1 MNTQWMTTLG
11 AAVLLS
17 LAGCS
22 NEAPSDSAEE
32 ANAARVSQSGQNE
45 ASSPVSVTAAPIE
58 TRHLQAWVYSQGT
71 ARSRQR
77 EFLTFTQQGVVSY
90 VDETLRVGSPVK
102 EGQVIAHQ
110 APERV
115 QADLQAARAALAE
128 AEASLALA
136 NVTRTRY
143 ENLIKQRSASKQEL
157 DMAVVE
163 VEQAKAGRDNAR
175 AQLEQAQLGVNE
187 SRLVSPIDGVLARLN
202 IEKGRYFMPSTVQT
216 GSEQDALRTVPAMVI
231 NPNLFEI
238 RADLP
243 AYDFRRI
250 KEGARV
256 VIGSNPPIQGQ
267 YIDPDSRTEQVQGQV
282 HAISPSLDPETRT
295 FEVIVHTQDAQPGLQ
310 DGEFVAVWIA
320 EASVGEALAVPLD
333 ALRFRNDQ
341 AFVFVVD
348 EATRKVTERRVELG
362 QQSGEF
368 RAINGGVKEGERVVT
383 DGRAALH
390 DGQQVHILT
399 NSETQ
404 Q

>member
-1 MNTQWMTTLG
+1 
-11 AAVLLS
+11 
-17 LAGCS
+17 
-22 NEAPSDSAEE
+22 
-32 ANAARVSQSGQNE
+32 
-45 ASSPVSVTAAPIE
+45 
-58 TRHLQAWVYSQGT
+58 
-71 ARSRQR
+71 
-77 EFLTFTQQGVVSY
+77 
-90 VDETLRVGSPVK
+90 
-102 EGQVIAHQ
+102 
-110 APERV
+110 
-115 QADLQAARAALAE
+115 
-128 AEASLALA
+128 
-136 NVTRTRY
+136 
-143 ENLIKQRSASKQEL
+143 
-157 DMAVVE
+157 MAVVE

-231 NPNLFEI
+231 NPNLFEV

-250 KEGARV
+250 EEGARA
-256 VIGSNPPIQGQ
+256 VIGNNPPIHGQ
-267 YIDPDSRTEQVQGQV
+267 YIDPERRTPQVQGQV

-295 FEVIVHTQDAQPGLQ
+295 FEVIVHTQDVQPGLQ

-320 EASVGEALAVPLD
+320 EPSVGEALAVPLE

-341 AFVFVVD
+341 AFAFVVD
-348 EATRKVTERRVELG
+348 EETSKVTERRVELG

-368 RAINGGVKEGERVVT
+368 RAVNDGLKEGERVVT

-399 NSETQ
+399 NSETRQ
-404 Q
+404 